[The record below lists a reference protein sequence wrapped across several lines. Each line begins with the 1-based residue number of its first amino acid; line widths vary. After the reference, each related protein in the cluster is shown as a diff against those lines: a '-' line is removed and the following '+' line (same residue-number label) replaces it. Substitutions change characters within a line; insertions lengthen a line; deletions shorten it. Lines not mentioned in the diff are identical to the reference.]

1 MAMKHDLENLDAGQL
16 DFMWSMMQLRKGGAT
31 KNDVQALKG
40 YLDAIRQAIVQKTGG
55 EQTQSSSA
63 SVPFSD
69 VGTYINMAI
78 VGALWLRVTGAL
90 DELEKLLAND
100 SASQLENFKGE
111 LSLYSAFVYP
121 FGNKIIKDPALWT
134 KAMLLRYGLVDDS
147 QVSDNQGLDEAK
159 TWLKRFDE
167 LINTFQE

>member
-16 DFMWSMMQLRKGGAT
+16 EFMWSMMRLRKGGAT

-40 YLDAIRQAIVQKTGG
+40 YIDAIRQALIQKTGG

-63 SVPFSD
+63 AVPFSD

-90 DELEKLLAND
+90 DDLEKILPD
-100 SASQLENFKGE
+100 KE
-111 LSLYSAFVYP
+111 V
-121 FGNKIIKDPALWT
+121 
-134 KAMLLRYGLVDDS
+134 
-147 QVSDNQGLDEAK
+147 
-159 TWLKRFDE
+159 
-167 LINTFQE
+167 

>member
-16 DFMWSMMQLRKGGAT
+16 DFMWSMMRLRKGGAT

-55 EQTQSSSA
+55 EQTQSSST

-90 DELEKLLAND
+90 DDLEKILPD
-100 SASQLENFKGE
+100 KE
-111 LSLYSAFVYP
+111 V
-121 FGNKIIKDPALWT
+121 
-134 KAMLLRYGLVDDS
+134 
-147 QVSDNQGLDEAK
+147 
-159 TWLKRFDE
+159 
-167 LINTFQE
+167 

>member
-16 DFMWSMMQLRKGGAT
+16 DFMWSMARLRKGGAT

-55 EQTQSSSA
+55 EQVHSSSA

-90 DELEKLLAND
+90 DDLEKILPDKEA
-100 SASQLENFKGE
+100 
-111 LSLYSAFVYP
+111 
-121 FGNKIIKDPALWT
+121 GNA
-134 KAMLLRYGLVDDS
+134 
-147 QVSDNQGLDEAK
+147 
-159 TWLKRFDE
+159 
-167 LINTFQE
+167 

>member
-16 DFMWSMMQLRKGGAT
+16 DFMWSMMRLRKGGAT

-63 SVPFSD
+63 SVPLSD

-78 VGALWLRVTGAL
+78 VATLWLRITGAL
-90 DELEKLLAND
+90 DELEK
-100 SASQLENFKGE
+100 
-111 LSLYSAFVYP
+111 
-121 FGNKIIKDPALWT
+121 
-134 KAMLLRYGLVDDS
+134 MLPDREV
-147 QVSDNQGLDEAK
+147 
-159 TWLKRFDE
+159 
-167 LINTFQE
+167 

>member
-16 DFMWSMMQLRKGGAT
+16 DFMWSMMRLRKVGAT
-31 KNDVQALKG
+31 KSDVQALKA

-90 DELEKLLAND
+90 DDLEKILPD
-100 SASQLENFKGE
+100 KES
-111 LSLYSAFVYP
+111 
-121 FGNKIIKDPALWT
+121 
-134 KAMLLRYGLVDDS
+134 
-147 QVSDNQGLDEAK
+147 
-159 TWLKRFDE
+159 
-167 LINTFQE
+167 